1 MSDSS
6 EPVTLVRAI
15 IAVLGA
21 LVLFSGLSQVLE
33 FMLVRA
39 AAGDAIPSMAAY
51 LAVLNRPA
59 LLVAKVVLNVMVAV
73 LTGYMCARIAGG
85 REILFAG
92 LAAAAESCSLAWGFT
107 TGEYTALPVWVRA
120 VIIAT
125 AGPGMMAG
133 AWIRMQ
139 ARLALGGLPSTS
151 TPVSRQDVDV
161 RPGGSPR

>member
-1 MSDSS
+1 MSDSA

-39 AAGDAIPSMAAY
+39 AAGDAIPTMAAY

-59 LLVAKVVLNVMVAV
+59 LLVSKVVLDLMVAV

-85 REILFAG
+85 RELLFAG

-120 VIIAT
+120 LIIAT
-125 AGPGMMAG
+125 AGPGMIAG
-133 AWIRMQ
+133 AWVRMQ
-139 ARLALGGLPSTS
+139 ARLALGSLASTDS
-151 TPVSRQDVDV
+151 PASSQEGDV
-161 RPGGSPR
+161 RAGGGTR